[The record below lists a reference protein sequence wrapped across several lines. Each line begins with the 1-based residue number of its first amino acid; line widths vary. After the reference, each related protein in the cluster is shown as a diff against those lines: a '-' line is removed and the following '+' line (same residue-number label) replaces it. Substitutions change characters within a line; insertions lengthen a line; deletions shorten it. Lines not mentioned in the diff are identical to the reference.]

1 MTLGMKPLLLCG
13 EEQKYLQGQV
23 FVSVPF
29 FSALETLDSV
39 NNAAFIKKGG
49 VRCVGVLR
57 ELHGWDWELYAV
69 ALLRKDTCVHDG
81 QFVV

>member
-13 EEQKYLQGQV
+13 EEQKTLQGQV
-23 FVSVPF
+23 SVSIPF
-29 FSALETLDSV
+29 LSALETLDTV

-49 VRCVGVLR
+49 VRCVGVRR
-57 ELHGWDWELYAV
+57 ELHGWELYAV
-69 ALLRKDTCVHDG
+69 ALLRKDTCDQDV

>member
-1 MTLGMKPLLLCG
+1 MVKNRNTCRDKFL
-13 EEQKYLQGQV
+13 YA
-23 FVSVPF
+23 SPF
-29 FSALETLDSV
+29 LSALETLDTL

-49 VRCVGVLR
+49 VRCVGVRR

-69 ALLRKDTCVHDG
+69 ELLGKDTCVQDV

>member
-1 MTLGMKPLLLCG
+1 MTFGMKPLLLCS

-23 FVSVPF
+23 SVSVPF
-29 FSALETLDSV
+29 LSALETLDTV

-49 VRCVGVLR
+49 VRCVGVRR

-69 ALLRKDTCVHDG
+69 ELLGKDTCVQDV